1 MYFVCSAYLSIKS
14 PAVLRYSQQGQHPN
28 DFSLPKDC
36 LQCVSSIWN
45 LPSVCLRLEGH
56 AHSAVLFS
64 VSAPGHHLYRPCFS
78 SPWLCME
85 ASSADTQGAG
95 LSDLKLLARTENW
108 ILSGE
113 YFATSSDHSNLHFLG
128 LCWSLLKSGTLVL
141 GIIFSTAFFFF
152 FSPFSLVWFSLG
164 FCYIFWDL
172 KVLLNPCTA
181 GVGSCRDQ
189 GTVHFFL
196 GQQWLTGHIETLI
209 TICLF
214 SLTLEVSSPPLVHS
228 SFLLDL
234 LLQSWWKLRKDWACM
249 EQEQSAR
256 KEAYG

>member
-1 MYFVCSAYLSIKS
+1 MCVLYLE
-14 PAVLRYSQQGQHPN
+14 PPFCLSQAWGACT
-28 DFSLPKDC
+28 FC
-36 LQCVSSIWN
+36 SSIFCQCTRASPVQTLLF
-45 LPSVCLRLEGH
+45 LPLTVYGSLKRWHPGSWFKWFKALSQNWELNSFWWVLCHQLWPQQFALPWPVLKFVKIRDTCIGDHLQHCL
-56 AHSAVLFS
+56 
-64 VSAPGHHLYRPCFS
+64 
-78 SPWLCME
+78 
-85 ASSADTQGAG
+85 
-95 LSDLKLLARTENW
+95 
-108 ILSGE
+108 
-113 YFATSSDHSNLHFLG
+113 
-128 LCWSLLKSGTLVL
+128 
-141 GIIFSTAFFFF
+141 FFF